1 MNLSAASSDS
11 SFASLSPSLPSRQP
25 STQQQQQ
32 LYQLM
37 EQLLWTTSIAGCL
50 LADEA
55 EGETVRLPPALRRA
69 FRGEASAQLPQSAAE
84 LRSCAVSVPM
94 AVVTMATFASD
105 TRASAVL
112 SPRLMAVR

>member
-1 MNLSAASSDS
+1 
-11 SFASLSPSLPSRQP
+11 
-25 STQQQQQ
+25 
-32 LYQLM
+32 M

-55 EGETVRLPPALRRA
+55 EGETVKLPPALRRA
-69 FRGEASAQLPQSAAE
+69 FRGEASTQLPQSAAE

-105 TRASAVL
+105 ARASAVL
-112 SPRLMAVR
+112 SPRLMAVRGEEKRGEEGGEGRGEDRGREGRGGGAERRGD